1 MSDTISTLKPRPLV
15 NHINKLIKIEKNEIL
30 TETEYLLL
38 NERYKEAEQY
48 IMTTYPKASLSSEV
62 EPLTLIGII
71 QKKLNQKEIAFK
83 YFEMASKV
91 NDNADPFV
99 DDCLGM
105 SLFEKGEYEKSII
118 YLEEA
123 VHLNK
128 KEPIYHLHLA
138 FVNEKLMYS
147 KSQSDKMI
155 AGEDI
160 RVNRVRNPELKII
173 KDKIKDEYESTI
185 DLDKNCYLAL
195 LNYGVFQAKE
205 GYFEEAEKLLK
216 KAIEIEKFDYKP
228 FLNLANLELRREQ
241 YKKATDYFETVL
253 ELTNNNVG
261 LSVLIPYMTTLS
273 KLEEWIKLE
282 KISKKILIID
292 KNNMKALA
300 WLMKALKEN
309 RKYDDLE
316 KLLKRV
322 KKKLHYYSQRQLQ
335 NVQGMKKEIYS
346 KLKKRIKEE
355 INEVKA
361 VKKNVKNMNLN
372 SDRDE
377 HDSNY
382 PHLNKIDLDTIKA
395 LGFDEKETKE
405 LVEKLK
411 DDKNNLDALFRLGL
425 IKFKEEDYIESEV
438 FFKKIYS
445 INNNYKKN
453 IVCEKLGDITLKLH
467 NEPKTALIYFDKA
480 IHTEANEVLFIKE
493 GRCYEMID
501 DFENALKEYKKAY
514 EINNNFVWS
523 IFHIG
528 NVMLKLNIP
537 DAKDWLKQA
546 YEKEKENVDIL
557 QKYGDVL
564 VRSDNHDDIK
574 LGIEIL
580 EKAKDFYT
588 GNVDIMCSLAI
599 GYEKKKMLKEAI
611 ELLENANNYPQ
622 FFSDEN
628 KLFQLALY
636 YEENKNFKKAVEFFK
651 SVLVINSTHK
661 DALLHLAFIYKA
673 AKEFKKSYKCFSAI
687 LDRDPNNA
695 SANFGMA
702 RLYQLMSSND
712 NDSVQYYLQC
722 LKKTPD
728 NIIANIELGIIYLKN
743 KNLDNALKYLN
754 KAYELNPKNILCLTA
769 LGNVYQE
776 KKDYELAEK
785 YLKESYDIDKK
796 NIATLSSYGDVLFT
810 QGKYEHAIERYEK
823 VIKMQD
829 IPEVH
834 FHLGHCYYMI
844 EQFDYAISNYV
855 AALKSVK
862 NTRHDYYFYLACALI
877 AAGRTKDALKCY
889 KAAIK
894 LKKKNEYYFH
904 LANAYYLSKKYKKTI
919 AALEKFTKLES
930 ENPTE
935 HKILQ
940 KDVDY
945 LMFKAYSSLPT
956 IDYDKCFNLISGL
969 IDEEPNNIEYLDCL
983 ASLQEKTDKTKEAI
997 ETYKKIRTIDPNNE
1011 NSKNSLARL
1020 QGGEVDEEDQKSG
1033 NNIEIEDSEED
1044 DGN

>member
-228 FLNLANLELRREQ
+228 FLNLANLELRRQQ

-372 SDRDE
+372 SDRHE

-425 IKFKEEDYIESEV
+425 IKFKEEDYIQSEV

-445 INNNYKKN
+445 INNNFKKN

-599 GYEKKKMLKEAI
+599 GYEKKKNVK
-611 ELLENANNYPQ
+611 
-622 FFSDEN
+622 
-628 KLFQLALY
+628 
-636 YEENKNFKKAVEFFK
+636 
-651 SVLVINSTHK
+651 
-661 DALLHLAFIYKA
+661 
-673 AKEFKKSYKCFSAI
+673 
-687 LDRDPNNA
+687 R
-695 SANFGMA
+695 
-702 RLYQLMSSND
+702 SN
-712 NDSVQYYLQC
+712 
-722 LKKTPD
+722 
-728 NIIANIELGIIYLKN
+728 
-743 KNLDNALKYLN
+743 
-754 KAYELNPKNILCLTA
+754 
-769 LGNVYQE
+769 
-776 KKDYELAEK
+776 
-785 YLKESYDIDKK
+785 
-796 NIATLSSYGDVLFT
+796 
-810 QGKYEHAIERYEK
+810 
-823 VIKMQD
+823 
-829 IPEVH
+829 
-834 FHLGHCYYMI
+834 
-844 EQFDYAISNYV
+844 
-855 AALKSVK
+855 
-862 NTRHDYYFYLACALI
+862 
-877 AAGRTKDALKCY
+877 
-889 KAAIK
+889 
-894 LKKKNEYYFH
+894 
-904 LANAYYLSKKYKKTI
+904 
-919 AALEKFTKLES
+919 
-930 ENPTE
+930 
-935 HKILQ
+935 
-940 KDVDY
+940 
-945 LMFKAYSSLPT
+945 
-956 IDYDKCFNLISGL
+956 
-969 IDEEPNNIEYLDCL
+969 
-983 ASLQEKTDKTKEAI
+983 
-997 ETYKKIRTIDPNNE
+997 
-1011 NSKNSLARL
+1011 
-1020 QGGEVDEEDQKSG
+1020 
-1033 NNIEIEDSEED
+1033 
-1044 DGN
+1044 

>member
-228 FLNLANLELRREQ
+228 FLNLANLELRRQQ

-346 KLKKRIKEE
+346 KL
-355 INEVKA
+355 
-361 VKKNVKNMNLN
+361 
-372 SDRDE
+372 
-377 HDSNY
+377 
-382 PHLNKIDLDTIKA
+382 
-395 LGFDEKETKE
+395 
-405 LVEKLK
+405 
-411 DDKNNLDALFRLGL
+411 
-425 IKFKEEDYIESEV
+425 
-438 FFKKIYS
+438 
-445 INNNYKKN
+445 
-453 IVCEKLGDITLKLH
+453 
-467 NEPKTALIYFDKA
+467 
-480 IHTEANEVLFIKE
+480 
-493 GRCYEMID
+493 
-501 DFENALKEYKKAY
+501 
-514 EINNNFVWS
+514 
-523 IFHIG
+523 
-528 NVMLKLNIP
+528 
-537 DAKDWLKQA
+537 
-546 YEKEKENVDIL
+546 
-557 QKYGDVL
+557 
-564 VRSDNHDDIK
+564 
-574 LGIEIL
+574 
-580 EKAKDFYT
+580 
-588 GNVDIMCSLAI
+588 
-599 GYEKKKMLKEAI
+599 
-611 ELLENANNYPQ
+611 
-622 FFSDEN
+622 
-628 KLFQLALY
+628 
-636 YEENKNFKKAVEFFK
+636 
-651 SVLVINSTHK
+651 
-661 DALLHLAFIYKA
+661 
-673 AKEFKKSYKCFSAI
+673 
-687 LDRDPNNA
+687 
-695 SANFGMA
+695 
-702 RLYQLMSSND
+702 
-712 NDSVQYYLQC
+712 
-722 LKKTPD
+722 
-728 NIIANIELGIIYLKN
+728 
-743 KNLDNALKYLN
+743 
-754 KAYELNPKNILCLTA
+754 
-769 LGNVYQE
+769 
-776 KKDYELAEK
+776 
-785 YLKESYDIDKK
+785 
-796 NIATLSSYGDVLFT
+796 
-810 QGKYEHAIERYEK
+810 
-823 VIKMQD
+823 
-829 IPEVH
+829 
-834 FHLGHCYYMI
+834 
-844 EQFDYAISNYV
+844 
-855 AALKSVK
+855 
-862 NTRHDYYFYLACALI
+862 
-877 AAGRTKDALKCY
+877 
-889 KAAIK
+889 
-894 LKKKNEYYFH
+894 
-904 LANAYYLSKKYKKTI
+904 
-919 AALEKFTKLES
+919 
-930 ENPTE
+930 
-935 HKILQ
+935 
-940 KDVDY
+940 
-945 LMFKAYSSLPT
+945 
-956 IDYDKCFNLISGL
+956 
-969 IDEEPNNIEYLDCL
+969 
-983 ASLQEKTDKTKEAI
+983 
-997 ETYKKIRTIDPNNE
+997 
-1011 NSKNSLARL
+1011 
-1020 QGGEVDEEDQKSG
+1020 
-1033 NNIEIEDSEED
+1033 
-1044 DGN
+1044 